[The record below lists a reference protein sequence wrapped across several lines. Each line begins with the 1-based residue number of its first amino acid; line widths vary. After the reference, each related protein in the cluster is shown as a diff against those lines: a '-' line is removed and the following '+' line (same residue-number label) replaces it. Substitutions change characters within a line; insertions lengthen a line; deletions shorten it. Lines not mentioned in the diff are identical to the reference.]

1 MARETKTGPEKAPT
15 ARALT
20 GEDLGTVQWED
31 ARHWISIYADLMRFK
46 RGLLVRVKT
55 DLPNLHPTAQAAAAE
70 DLTIIQAQM
79 QGYQERLD
87 LWYERLWALQ
97 GLWVDPDGD
106 IVRHQDVSAALTR
119 REAQL
124 LRFLLEHPHR
134 YFSATQIMSQAWS
147 DSTLFPEEV
156 RNYVQRVRKI
166 LKRLDI
172 PCNLVNRPGRGYSLE
187 FRGSYWGGHQPA
199 T

>member
-1 MARETKTGPEKAPT
+1 MAAGSTPEHGKPGRR
-15 ARALT
+15 ARALK
-20 GEDLGTVQWED
+20 GEDIATLQWED

-46 RGLLVRVKT
+46 RGLLARVQA
-55 DLPNLHPTAQAAAAE
+55 DLPKLHPTAQAAAVE
-70 DLTIIQAQM
+70 DLAIIQSQM
-79 QGYQERLD
+79 DGYQQRLD

-97 GLWVDPDGD
+97 GLWVDPEGD
-106 IVRHQDVSAALTR
+106 IVRHQEVSAALTK

-124 LRFLLEHPHR
+124 LRFLLDHPHR
-134 YFSATQIMSQAWS
+134 YFTASQIMSRAWA

-187 FRGSYWGGHQPA
+187 FRGSYWAGHQP
-199 T
+199 